1 MELKNII
8 YTNLN
13 RILHNLTTNGVEFEA
28 FYNALDTD
36 DKKADLFNLAE
47 EIDSELKEIQKSKL
61 DGIIHTDF
69 TDLLGHLQRFSN
81 SFSSFPSNRVSEAIV
96 LIYLINLL
104 NESIDEE
111 VSLNEDYDVSEFALT
126 KLQKEIYQ
134 RNYAF
139 HDRTTLKNSMVLLDF
154 SDTSRIATYFVENSI
169 PKELIIQLLVNIGI
183 EQNPLQLAQY
193 VLANNEFAD
202 KPNQTRS
209 ALCIHIV
216 KSGKIIHTPYDYNS
230 NPIVNSNR
238 IVNQETK
245 YQQFDDSVLILS
257 EYNNQNDILDKY
269 LRIYHL
275 IENFMYKFPLVTL
288 EKKYAGNVF
297 SIRDFQRM
305 HDVVNNNEITALK
318 KLFAAICNENYSA
331 TQKFSNFIFNNW
343 ISVHPTIIADKA
355 KIDSLLSYLRVE
367 NTFDSIDETQIPS
380 FISKLVYAFRNSL
393 VHNRETEFHLTHDS
407 LLNHPQIEN
416 TAQLVLEK
424 FVIPTIEEIVY
435 YLIIE
440 RNDLV
445 WFINPTIKLFDEN

>member
-13 RILHNLTTNGVEFEA
+13 RILHNITTNGDEFEA
-28 FYNALDTD
+28 YYNSLDTD
-36 DKKADLFNLAE
+36 DKKSDLFNLAE
-47 EIDSELKEIQKSKL
+47 EIDSELKQIQRSKL
-61 DGIIHTDF
+61 DGVIHSDF
-69 TDLLGHLQRFSN
+69 TDLLAQLEK
-81 SFSSFPSNRVSEAIV
+81 FSSNFSSYSVNRVHEAIV

-111 VSLNEDYDVSEFALT
+111 ISLEEDYDVSDFELT
-126 KLQKEIYQ
+126 KLDKEVYQ
-134 RNYAF
+134 RNFAYYDIA
-139 HDRTTLKNSMVLLDF
+139 TLNNSMVLLDF
-154 SDTSRIATYFVENSI
+154 SDTIRIARYFSQNSI
-169 PKELIIQLLVNIGI
+169 PKELIIHLLANIGV
-183 EQNPLQLAQY
+183 EPNPLDLGQY
-193 VLANNEFAD
+193 VLANKELID

-216 KSGKIIHTPYDYNS
+216 KSGKIIHTPYDYTEDPII
-230 NPIVNSNR
+230 NPSR
-238 IVNQETK
+238 IVNQEIK

-257 EYNNQNDILDKY
+257 EYNNQKDILDKY

-275 IENFMYKFPLVTL
+275 IENFMYKFPLATL

-305 HDVVNNNEITALK
+305 HDVVSNNEITALK
-318 KLFAAICNENYSA
+318 KLFTAICDEDFSA
-331 TQKFSNFIFNNW
+331 TQKFSDFIFANW
-343 ISVHPTIIADKA
+343 RSIHPAIINDKA
-355 KIDSLLSYLRVE
+355 KIDSLLGYLRVE
-367 NTFDSIDETQIPS
+367 NTFDSIDVTQIPS

-407 LLNHPQIEN
+407 LMNHPQIEN
-416 TAQLVLEK
+416 TAQLLLEK
-424 FVIPTIEEIVY
+424 FLIPTVEEIVY

-445 WFINPTIKLFDEN
+445 WFANPTIQLFNEN